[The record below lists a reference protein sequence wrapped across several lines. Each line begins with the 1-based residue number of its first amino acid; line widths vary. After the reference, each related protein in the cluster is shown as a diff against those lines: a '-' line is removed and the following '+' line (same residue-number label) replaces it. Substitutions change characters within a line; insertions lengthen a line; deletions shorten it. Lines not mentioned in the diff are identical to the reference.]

1 MNVTSQIFEPA
12 YSDLETRS
20 IFSDEALIARM
31 LQVECA
37 LAQVQSRLRIIPRD
51 AAAAIEAAADHFEP
65 DYEGLSAGA
74 ERDGFPVTAL
84 LAQLRERIEPA
95 HAGFLHWGATT
106 QDVIDTSVVLQV
118 RVALKRAEALIEPLG
133 ARLVEMADAHRGS
146 VMPARTHAQQALPT
160 TFGLK
165 AAGWLAPLLRHLD
178 RLAELR
184 ERILVVQFGGAAG
197 TLAALGSRGVE
208 VAAGLA
214 SELGLGIPE
223 LPWHNQRD
231 RVAETAGWLSL
242 VTGSLAKMA
251 GDVILM
257 SQSEIGE
264 VRESAEIG
272 RGGSSTMPQKR
283 NPIVSER
290 IRAAARINSTLL
302 SAVHQAQVQEHERG
316 THGLQVELLTL
327 PRMFA
332 LTNGALANAYWL
344 ANHMVV
350 DVEAMRRNVEA
361 ADGLIVAE
369 ALVFS
374 LAGEMGRVEAKR
386 IVGEACRTTM
396 ETGRH
401 LVDVVRERTG
411 SDLDWEALKD
421 EKNYL
426 GSADAFIDAILEKA
440 RSRA

>member
-1 MNVTSQIFEPA
+1 
-12 YSDLETRS
+12 
-20 IFSDEALIARM
+20 
-31 LQVECA
+31 
-37 LAQVQSRLRIIPRD
+37 
-51 AAAAIEAAADHFEP
+51 
-65 DYEGLSAGA
+65 
-74 ERDGFPVTAL
+74 
-84 LAQLRERIEPA
+84 
-95 HAGFLHWGATT
+95 
-106 QDVIDTSVVLQV
+106 
-118 RVALKRAEALIEPLG
+118 
-133 ARLVEMADAHRGS
+133 
-146 VMPARTHAQQALPT
+146 
-160 TFGLK
+160 
-165 AAGWLAPLLRHLD
+165 
-178 RLAELR
+178 
-184 ERILVVQFGGAAG
+184 
-197 TLAALGSRGVE
+197 
-208 VAAGLA
+208 
-214 SELGLGIPE
+214 
-223 LPWHNQRD
+223 
-231 RVAETAGWLSL
+231 
-242 VTGSLAKMA
+242 
-251 GDVILM
+251 
-257 SQSEIGE
+257 
-264 VRESAEIG
+264 
-272 RGGSSTMPQKR
+272 MPQKR
-283 NPIVSER
+283 NPIVSGR